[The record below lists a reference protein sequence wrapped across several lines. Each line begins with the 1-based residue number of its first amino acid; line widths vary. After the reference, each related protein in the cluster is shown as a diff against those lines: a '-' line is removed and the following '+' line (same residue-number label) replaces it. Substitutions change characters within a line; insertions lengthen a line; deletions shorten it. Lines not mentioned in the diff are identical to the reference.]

1 LAEIARRWQRFEK
14 SSDAY
19 LTVTG
24 MLLVLIVMPILTA
37 SNERFEGI
45 LTVVIVG
52 ATVTIAMAASNAN
65 RRAIRASW
73 IASVLIV
80 IAAIFP
86 DTPETIR
93 VISGVALGLM
103 LISTPLVILRRIAKH
118 EVITATTIWGVVAA
132 YMAFGMAFSLMYAVV
147 YVVDPASFP
156 AITDSSLGNFN
167 YFSFVTVTTL
177 GYGDITPAT
186 DLPRA
191 LAVFETL
198 IGQIYLVVVVARV
211 VSLLGRPVSTHE
223 SLSHT
228 LDRDPGPGGDEDG
241 DKGDPDADQGGE

>member
-1 LAEIARRWQRFEK
+1 
-14 SSDAY
+14 
-19 LTVTG
+19 
-24 MLLVLIVMPILTA
+24 MLLLLIIMPILTA

-52 ATVTIAMAASNAN
+52 ATVTISMAASKAN

-93 VISGVALGLM
+93 VVAAVALGLM
-103 LISTPLVILRRIAKH
+103 LISTPVVILRRIARH
-118 EVITATTIWGVVAA
+118 EVITATTIWGVIAA
-132 YMAFGMAFSLMYAVV
+132 FMAFGMAFSLMYAVV
-147 YVVDPASFP
+147 YGVDPASFP

-167 YFSFVTVTTL
+167 YFSFVTITTL
-177 GYGDITPAT
+177 GYGDIAPAT
-186 DLPRA
+186 DLPKA
-191 LAVFETL
+191 MVVFETL

-211 VSLLGRPVSTHE
+211 VSLLGRPVSRPR
-223 SLSHT
+223 SLRDT
-228 LDRDPGPGGDEDG
+228 LRRDPGSGGEEDG
-241 DKGDPDADQGGE
+241 DESDPDTDQGGE

>member
-1 LAEIARRWQRFEK
+1 
-14 SSDAY
+14 
-19 LTVTG
+19 
-24 MLLVLIVMPILTA
+24 
-37 SNERFEGI
+37 
-45 LTVVIVG
+45 
-52 ATVTIAMAASNAN
+52 
-65 RRAIRASW
+65 
-73 IASVLIV
+73 V

-86 DTPETIR
+86 DTPETIQ
-93 VISGVALGLM
+93 VIAGVALGLM

-118 EVITATTIWGVVAA
+118 RVITATTIWGVIAA

-177 GYGDITPAT
+177 GYGDISPAT

-223 SLSHT
+223 SLRQT
-228 LDRDPGPGGDEDG
+228 LERDPGSGGDEDG
-241 DKGDPDADQGGE
+241 DEGDRNADQGGQ